1 MQGDEN
7 QAPEPIVHSQERTE
21 EFLRLLTEHDRTLAI
36 YVTGLVQPLQDAQDI
51 LQEGKIV
58 MWRHFGKFK
67 SGTNFVAWGR
77 KILLRQILAY
87 RRKMKHRRHGQL
99 NEDILVLLDVE
110 MDSAIREKR
119 WVEREQALRECL
131 RKLKPEQRELI
142 EQRYRDEASIEKISR
157 QTDKTETAVYQL
169 LYRIRKA
176 LQDCVQLTLNEAETK
191 PTS

>member
-7 QAPEPIVHSQERTE
+7 QAPEPIVHSQELTE
-21 EFLRLLTEHDRTLAI
+21 EFLRLLTEHDRIFSI

-176 LQDCVQLTLNEAETK
+176 LQDCVQLPLNEAETK